1 MLKYFNT
8 DILLVVKYRCLLI
21 NVVFLRRFFS
31 CDDWRHI
38 VSDGVFLVVDVVVV
52 DVVSVNIGLKLIQNE
67 LKSYCY
73 CFFLNLKEKIGVQP

>member
-31 CDDWRHI
+31 SDDWWDI

-52 DVVSVNIGLKLIQNE
+52 DVVGVDIGLETIKKL
-67 LKSYCY
+67 
-73 CFFLNLKEKIGVQP
+73 F

>member
-1 MLKYFNT
+1 MNVIFIPIVFFIFYMLKYFNT

-52 DVVSVNIGLKLIQNE
+52 DVVGVDIGLETIKKL
-67 LKSYCY
+67 
-73 CFFLNLKEKIGVQP
+73 F

>member
-1 MLKYFNT
+1 MKYFNT

-21 NVVFLRRFFS
+21 NVVFLRRFFCS
-31 CDDWRHI
+31 DDWRHI

-52 DVVSVNIGLKLIQNE
+52 DVVSVNIGLKAIQNK

-73 CFFLNLKEKIGVQP
+73 CFF